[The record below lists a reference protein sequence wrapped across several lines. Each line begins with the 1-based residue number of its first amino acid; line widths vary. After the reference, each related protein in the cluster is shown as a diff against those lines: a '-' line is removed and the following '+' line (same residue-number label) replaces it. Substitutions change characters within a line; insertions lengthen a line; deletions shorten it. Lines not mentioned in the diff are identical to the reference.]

1 MGEKQRKRQRWR
13 GRDRES
19 GQTWA
24 VLLGH
29 SSAHGLSAR
38 LKATLRFKREPWRFF
53 FCLQKHIYLFLVTL
67 SFIYLFLAVPAPL
80 ALPLESCSMTPT
92 HVPSPL
98 SPPPLSFNTT
108 AVENQTALKQI
119 DVLFNIVVTSS
130 QGPHASALVT
140 TAGLLSLAQR
150 WLPLCWSLQWFIT
163 KKKRELVRVERE
175 GKKWERQKEK
185 SPGLWLSHWH
195 LWLTRSNQLI
205 SILIKLIACGAAL
218 YLAWCELWARL
229 RPLGA
234 GPSPLCL
241 SKWDWNQ
248 SLMSCFHFEGLI
260 TGP

>member
-1 MGEKQRKRQRWR
+1 MKIFFLFTKTYLFISR
-13 GRDRES
+13 
-19 GQTWA
+19 
-24 VLLGH
+24 H
-29 SSAHGLSAR
+29 SV
-38 LKATLRFKREPWRFF
+38 
-53 FCLQKHIYLFLVTL
+53 IYLFISCCPSTPC
-67 SFIYLFLAVPAPL
+67 SAAGIMFDDANTR
-80 ALPLESCSMTPT
+80 ALPSF
-92 HVPSPL
+92 
-98 SPPPLSFNTT
+98 PPPLSFNTT

>member
-1 MGEKQRKRQRWR
+1 MKIF
-13 GRDRES
+13 
-19 GQTWA
+19 
-24 VLLGH
+24 L
-29 SSAHGLSAR
+29 
-38 LKATLRFKREPWRFF
+38 
-53 FCLQKHIYLFLVTL
+53 CLQKHIYLFLVTL

-92 HVPSPL
+92 RALPSF
-98 SPPPLSFNTT
+98 SPLSFNTT

-163 KKKRELVRVERE
+163 IKRGRLWEWEER
-175 GKKWERQKEK
+175 KRERQKEK
-185 SPGLWLSHWH
+185 APGSRLSHWH

-229 RPLGA
+229 GPLGA
-234 GPSPLCL
+234 GPGPLCL
-241 SKWDWNQ
+241 SKRDWNQ
-248 SLMSCFHFEGLI
+248 SLMSCFHFAGLI
-260 TGP
+260 TGL